1 MDNYYKKQQVFS
13 LCPSIVLDVLLVQ
26 VPLIHEIRIRLA
38 KQQVVI
44 FQDFFLYFLSFT
56 VVLYV
61 IFYVFYRHHSYC
73 LISSLI
79 FFLLVF
85 FFCVHFSSL
94 FRKISEAAIHFHTP
108 YSQFFFNNSF
118 HGRAFDFYFKSTW
131 QVYLKVCK
139 SNFGQDNEINKFLST
154 LSTLSRAF
162 LQYTE

>member
-13 LCPSIVLDVLLVQ
+13 LCPSIVLEVLFIQ

-44 FQDFFLYFLSFT
+44 FQDFFIFFSVLS
-56 VVLYV
+56 
-61 IFYVFYRHHSYC
+61 VFYRR
-73 LISSLI
+73 LIINFLCVLPSSFLLLNFLFN

-85 FFCVHFSSL
+85 FFCVHFSLL

-118 HGRAFDFYFKSTW
+118 YGRAFDPEFCF
-131 QVYLKVCK
+131 
-139 SNFGQDNEINKFLST
+139 F
-154 LSTLSRAF
+154 
-162 LQYTE
+162 